1 MTRGHYA
8 AFEDIHLVAA
18 FRTPFTDLNGALGA
32 NSPTD
37 LGIKVAREV
46 LAACGTSPAD
56 VDSVIAGSVAQASVD
71 AYLLP
76 RHIGLYAGVPQ
87 EVPAL
92 HAQRVCGTGFELLK
106 QAAEQ
111 IALGQATRVLCVGT
125 ESMTRNPIVAYTH
138 RGGFKLG
145 EQVAFKDFLWEALM
159 DPAPGVSM
167 IQTADKLAQRYAIT
181 REQVDVYAERSFA
194 RAVDAQAQGIFSAEI
209 VAVGN
214 ETFSLPGY
222 YDRGIRLPRKINR
235 VDQDTH
241 IRPSP
246 RSVLNPLPSVY
257 DDGVQTAGNSAAVVD
272 GAAAALVMAGSQMG
286 TPSLARLCA
295 TAVVGVAPELMGI
308 GPAPAIRLLLERSGL
323 TLDDI
328 DCLEINEAQG
338 AQVLAV
344 ARELDLDLTKLNVH
358 GGAIAIGHPLAATG
372 LRLAMTLARQL
383 KRDGMRY
390 GIAAACIG
398 GGQGMAILLEHTPE

>member
-1 MTRGHYA
+1 MTRGHYT
-8 AFEDIHLVAA
+8 AFEDTHLVAA
-18 FRTPFTDLNGALGA
+18 VRTPFTDLNGVLGA
-32 NSPTD
+32 ISPTD
-37 LGIKVAREV
+37 LGIWVAKAV
-46 LAACGTSPAD
+46 LDMSGTPPAS
-56 VDSVIAGSVAQASVD
+56 VDSVIAGSVAQASFD

-92 HAQRVCGTGFELLK
+92 HTQRVCGTGFELLK

-111 IALGQATRVLCVGT
+111 IALGQAKCVLCVGT
-125 ESMTRNPIVAYTH
+125 ESMTRNPIAAYTH

-145 EQVAFKDFLWEALM
+145 AQVAFKDFLWEALM
-159 DPAPGVSM
+159 DPAPNVSM
-167 IQTADKLAQRYAIT
+167 IQTADTLAQRYAIT
-181 REQVDVYAERSFA
+181 REQVDAYAERSFS
-194 RAVDAQAQGIFSAEI
+194 RAVEAQAQGILSADI
-209 VAVGN
+209 IAVEN

-222 YDRGIRLPRKINR
+222 SDRRIRLPRKITR

-246 RSVLNPLPSVY
+246 RKVLNQLPPVY
-257 DDGVQTAGNSAAVVD
+257 DGGVQTAGNSAAVVD
-272 GAAAALVMAGSQMG
+272 GAAAALVMAGTHAARS
-286 TPSLARLCA
+286 SLARLCA
-295 TAVVGVAPELMGI
+295 TIVVGVAPEIMGI

-323 TLDDI
+323 TLNDI
-328 DCLEINEAQG
+328 DRFEINEAQG

-344 ARELDLDLTKLNVH
+344 ARELDLDPTKLNVH

-372 LRLAMTLARQL
+372 LRLAMSLARQI
-383 KRDGMRY
+383 KRDGLRY

-398 GGQGMAILLEHTPE
+398 GGQGMAILLEHSAE